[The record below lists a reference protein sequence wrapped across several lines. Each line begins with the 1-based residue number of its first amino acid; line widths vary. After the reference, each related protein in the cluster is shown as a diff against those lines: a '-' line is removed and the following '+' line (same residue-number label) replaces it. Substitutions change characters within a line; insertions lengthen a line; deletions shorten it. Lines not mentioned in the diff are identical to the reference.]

1 MLHCLWA
8 AKCRILALQHQ
19 AHGHA
24 MLGDR
29 AAADRLLDTASA
41 TTGRVDD
48 GHLWG
53 NARRRTPHYVEV
65 QRATCYGRTGDP
77 RGAAAD
83 RVGHAQQRPGR
94 RGPDDGRR
102 IRALNLSRNP
112 LALT

>member
-48 GHLWG
+48 GQ

-83 RVGHAQQRPGR
+83 RVGHAQ
-94 RGPDDGRR
+94 
-102 IRALNLSRNP
+102 
-112 LALT
+112 

>member
-8 AKCRILALQHQ
+8 AKCRILALRHQ
-19 AHGHA
+19 AYGHA
-24 MLGDR
+24 MPGDR
-29 AAADRLLDTASA
+29 AAADRLLDTAPA

-48 GHLWG
+48 GHRWG
-53 NARRRTPHYVEV
+53 NACRTPHYAEV
-65 QRATCYGRTGDP
+65 QRAICYGRTGDP
-77 RGAAAD
+77 RGAAAA
-83 RVGHAQQRPGR
+83 RAGRAQQRPGR